1 MLVLHRVKMRSS
13 RCLVC
18 LLIAQRACSF
28 APLRARAPGVGRRRL
43 PASVESETT
52 GDRGVDEALPESATR
67 SEIELFRCSDTQCV
81 IEEVRGAQIESP
93 ASVAKQVRRA
103 KEGGRRG
110 RTAETGGRGDERW
123 ARAPR
128 RRALTVRSPLPPLPR
143 RWS

>member
-28 APLRARAPGVGRRRL
+28 APLRARAPAVGRRRL